1 MSHQQAEQ
9 AVMYWFGVFL
19 DARSV
24 EERAFASLTG
34 CSLND
39 KQQGGLCG
47 WCCMWRNANEQA
59 L

>member
-24 EERAFASLTG
+24 EERAFA
-34 CSLND
+34 
-39 KQQGGLCG
+39 G
-47 WCCMWRNANEQA
+47 WLYDYCYAQWEATR
-59 L
+59 